1 MKIVS
6 ILVPCFNE
14 EAVLPLFFDAISGLM
29 QQPDYEW
36 RLLCVD
42 DGSTDAT
49 LELMKKA
56 REKDPRIS
64 YLELSRNFGKE
75 TAMMAGL
82 DYVEGDCVVLM
93 DADLQHP
100 VDVIP
105 QMIEKW
111 EEGYEDVYACRITRG
126 SESWLRKASTR
137 LYYKLLQAG
146 ANNNVYPNVGDFRLL
161 DRVCIEALKL
171 LRESNRYTKGLYGYI
186 GFRKTFVTF
195 RTADRAAGSSK
206 MSAGSLAGLALD
218 GLLSSSVK
226 PLRFAAYTG
235 LLVSACAF
243 AYMVFVFVKTLF
255 YGDPVRGYPT
265 LVILI
270 LFLGGIQLFALGVLG
285 EYVGRIFTESKKRP
299 NYFVRTL
306 NGEKPTAQ

>member
-1 MKIVS
+1 MKVVS

-14 EAVLPLFFDAISGLM
+14 EAVLPLFFDAISSLM
-29 QQPDYEW
+29 QQPGVEW
-36 RLLCVD
+36 RVLCVD
-42 DGSTDAT
+42 DGSTDGT
-49 LELMKKA
+49 LALMKKA

-64 YLELSRNFGKE
+64 FLELSRNFGKE
-75 TAMMAGL
+75 AAMMAGL

-105 QMIEKW
+105 QMLDKW
-111 EEGYEDVYACRITRG
+111 GQGYEDVYACRMTRG
-126 SESWLRKASTR
+126 SESWLRKTATR

-146 ANNNVYPNVGDFRLL
+146 SNYNVYPNVGDFRLL
-161 DRVCIEALKL
+161 DRVCIEALRQ

-186 GFRKTFVTF
+186 GFRKTFVCF
-195 RTADRAAGSSK
+195 RTADRAAGKSK
-206 MSAGSLAGLALD
+206 MSAAGLVRLALD
-218 GLLSSSVK
+218 GLLSSSAA
-226 PLRFAAYTG
+226 PLRLATYTG

-243 AYMVFVFVKTLF
+243 AYMIFVLVKTIF
-255 YGDPVRGYPT
+255 YGDPVKGYPT

-270 LFLGGIQLFALGVLG
+270 LFLGGIQLFSLGVLG
-285 EYVGRIFTESKKRP
+285 EYVGRIFTETKKRP

-306 NGEKPTAQ
+306 NGEKPTSR